1 MSEATDD
8 PGFEGGHARL
18 DSEHQFQVALV
29 TAMVRALRGG
39 RPREEV
45 RAILDQLTSFT
56 DVHFMAEH
64 VLMRLYAYPDYA
76 AHQDEHDRLMDAL
89 TVMREALGSG
99 SNAELHAQL
108 DQMHAALLA
117 HIRSS
122 DRALASYVTVREPVT
137 ADQ

>member
-8 PGFEGGHARL
+8 PGFEGGYARL

-29 TAMVRALRGG
+29 TAMAYALRGG

-56 DVHFMAEH
+56 DMHFMAEQL
-64 VLMRLYAYPDYA
+64 LMRLYAYPDYA

-89 TVMREALGSG
+89 TAMREAFGSG

-108 DQMHAALLA
+108 DEMHAALLA

-122 DRALASYVTVREPVT
+122 DRALGSYVTVREPVT
-137 ADQ
+137 GDQ